1 MALTAADTEWAASEA
16 ARLLRPLEARWR
28 HVRGVVAQADR
39 VAPVLAASERPWLL
53 AAAYLH
59 DIGYAPE
66 LVATGLHAIDGAL
79 WLRAQRHERLARLV
93 AHHTGARFE
102 ARLRGLG
109 AAIAGFEHEQS
120 PTDDALTYCDLTTSP
135 SGARVSVEQRL
146 TEIERRYGEG
156 HAVSVAMRR
165 ARPSLLEAVRRT
177 ELRLAYTPPGTC
189 W

>member
-1 MALTAADTEWAASEA
+1 MAS
-16 ARLLRPLEARWR
+16 
-28 HVRGVVAQADR
+28 
-39 VAPVLAASERPWLL
+39 VLAESERPWLL

-79 WLRAQRHERLARLV
+79 WLRAQRHERLAGLV

-102 ARLRGLG
+102 ARVRGLS

-135 SGARVSVEQRL
+135 TGARVSVEQRL
-146 TEIERRYGEG
+146 AEIAQRYGDW
-156 HAVSVAMRR
+156 HPVSVAMRR
-165 ARPSLLEAVRRT
+165 AAPSLLDAVRRT
-177 ELRLAYTPPGTC
+177 EWRLAGALP
-189 W
+189 